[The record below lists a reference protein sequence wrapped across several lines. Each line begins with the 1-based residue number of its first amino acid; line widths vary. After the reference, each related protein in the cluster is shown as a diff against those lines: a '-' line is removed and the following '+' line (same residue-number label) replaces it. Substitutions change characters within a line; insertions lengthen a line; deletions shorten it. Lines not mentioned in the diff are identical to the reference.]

1 MLPSPKNEHTGTTK
15 KRAQRSPGTSAGV
28 GMQRKKHGDD
38 MTYQSY
44 PEFSSHY
51 PLLLTT
57 IMKRP
62 VALYPGQ
69 PGVVYRNHV
78 TGAYSR
84 FTWMAWYRRVSQLA
98 HALTERLGVRPGAP
112 EAPGDRVGTMALNTH
127 RHLELYYAAPC
138 IGATLHPINVRLSP
152 EHVIFTIRHAGDK
165 VIFVDDA
172 VLPLLETIY
181 ERIRDTVELFVYMS
195 DHPGIPETNVAN
207 MVSYESLLAEQPDH
221 YDWPYLSEDTNAT
234 LCYTTGTTGQ
244 PKGATFTHR
253 QLYLM
258 TLHLMAMQSLVN
270 TPRYEAARGAADRLG
285 ENAVPMLNTPMFHI
299 HGWGAPFSTVFSAQ
313 KIVLPGAFTAQGFCE
328 LVQQEKVTSVSV
340 VPTVAAMLLEY
351 PDLHKYDLSSL
362 VRVGVGG
369 GALPLGLKS
378 KLEQAL
384 PNFRVSSG
392 YGMTETAPTTIVS
405 FLQKHMVDWPRD
417 KVDEV
422 MVKTGLPV
430 PGLEVQVLDDDGQ
443 PVPHDDRTIGE
454 IVVRGPW
461 VTEGY
466 FNAPELTAEVWRD
479 GWFHTGDIAKVDADG
494 YIVVAD
500 RLKDVIRSG
509 AEMVPTVLLENL
521 IAMAD
526 FVLEAA
532 VVGVPDAVWG
542 EKPMALVSLRPGY
555 TASEEDVIA
564 FLQIH
569 GVATGRIT
577 RWMLPKLVA
586 FTRDIPKTS
595 VGKFNKKLVRDKLD
609 SFLAI
614 ARDVSHCHA

>member
-1 MLPSPKNEHTGTTK
+1 MAYET
-15 KRAQRSPGTSAGV
+15 
-28 GMQRKKHGDD
+28 
-38 MTYQSY
+38 Y

-270 TPRYEAARGAADRLG
+270 TPRYEASRGPADRLG

-299 HGWGAPFSTVFSAQ
+299 HGWGAPFSAVFSAQ
-313 KIVLPGAFTAQGFCE
+313 KIVLPGSFTVQGFCE
-328 LVQQEKVTSVSV
+328 LVQQEKVTSVSI

-362 VRVGVGG
+362 VKVGVGG

-430 PGLEVQVLDDDGQ
+430 PGLEVQVIDDDGQ
-443 PVPHDDRTIGE
+443 PVPHDDRAIGE

-461 VTEGY
+461 VTQAY
-466 FNAPELTAEVWRD
+466 FNAPEQTGEAWRG

-494 YIVVAD
+494 YIVIAD

-526 FVLEAA
+526 FVLEAS
-532 VVGVPDAVWG
+532 VVGVPDPVWG
-542 EKPMALVSLRPGY
+542 EKPMALVSLRPGC

-564 FLQIH
+564 FLKIH

-595 VGKFNKKLVRDKLD
+595 VGKFNKKMVRDRLD

>member
-1 MLPSPKNEHTGTTK
+1 M
-15 KRAQRSPGTSAGV
+15 A
-28 GMQRKKHGDD
+28 
-38 MTYQSY
+38 YQSY

-57 IMKRP
+57 FMKRP
-62 VALYPGQ
+62 VALYPDQ
-69 PGVVYRNHV
+69 PGIVYRNHV
-78 TGAYSR
+78 SGAYSR
-84 FTWMAWYRRVSQLA
+84 FTWMQWYRRVSQLA
-98 HALTERLGVRPGAP
+98 HVLARLGVRPGTPGAT
-112 EAPGDRVGTMALNTH
+112 GDRVGTMALNTH

-138 IGATLHPINVRLSP
+138 TGATLHPINVRLSP
-152 EHVIFTIRHAGDK
+152 EHVISTIRHARDK

-181 ERIRDTVELFVYMS
+181 ERIRDTVEMFVYMS
-195 DHPGIPETNVAN
+195 DHPGVPDTSIAN
-207 MVSYESLLAEQPDH
+207 MVSYESLLAEQPDQ
-221 YDWPYLSEDTNAT
+221 YDWPRLSEDCNAT

-270 TPRYEAARGAADRLG
+270 TPRYEAIDGRPNDRLG
-285 ENAVPMLNTPMFHI
+285 ENAVPMLNTPMFHV
-299 HGWGAPFSTVFSAQ
+299 HGWGAPFLAVFSAQ
-313 KIVLPGAFTAQGFCE
+313 KIVLPGTFTVQGFCE

-362 VRVGVGG
+362 IRVGVGG
-369 GALPLGLKS
+369 GALPLGLKT

-405 FLQKHMVDWPRD
+405 FLQKQMVDWPRE

-422 MVKTGLPV
+422 MAKTGLPV
-430 PGLEVQVLDDDGQ
+430 PGLEVEVLDDDGH
-443 PVPHDDRTIGE
+443 PVPHDDRAIGE

-466 FNAPELTAEVWRD
+466 FNAPEQTAEAWRG
-479 GWFHTGDIAKVDADG
+479 GWFHTGDLAKVDADG
-494 YIVVAD
+494 TIVVVD
-500 RLKDVIRSG
+500 RQKDVIRSG

-532 VVGVPDAVWG
+532 VVGVPDPVWG

-555 TASEEDVIA
+555 SANEEDLIA
-564 FLQIH
+564 FLKVH

-577 RWMLPKLVA
+577 KWMLPKLVA

-595 VGKFNKKLVRDKLD
+595 VGKFNKKMVRDRLD

-614 ARDVSHCHA
+614 ARDVSHCHG